1 MYYQNIKDIEKIC
14 SLHWHTFD
22 AFVALS
28 SFDFIKKG
36 RHSEA
41 RVFEMVYSHQCC
53 KIGTKLL
60 LIIELNRLHT
70 IDYIIDSSRLHS
82 LQYMFIH
89 M

>member
-28 SFDFIKKG
+28 SFDFIEKG

-41 RVFEMVYSHQCC
+41 RVFEMVYSH
-53 KIGTKLL
+53 
-60 LIIELNRLHT
+60 
-70 IDYIIDSSRLHS
+70 
-82 LQYMFIH
+82 
-89 M
+89 